1 MCISILYIYILI
13 AKSVFVPH
21 INCVSTLCIH
31 SSVSSPQ
38 SKRPADKKLRRQIAN
53 SNERRRMQSIN
64 AGFHTLKLLMPHVQG
79 EKLSKVL
86 RNKKKKNVIPTLICR
101 CFLWSE
107 PNQAS
112 ILQHAAEFIY
122 RLNQDRERLV
132 QQNTSLRMALSKYWP
147 SADHSLVGEPV
158 GGNRV
163 SKATSPMVFDDEK
176 ADSKELEQIF
186 HTQKELERIK
196 TELERERAIRHSLE
210 TSGKDQTPLKEYPDN
225 EDEEE
230 DEEEND
236 TNDNSCTRKKPRTT
250 SPEPRNNL
258 DIIVRAIRQIEGD
271 AFSRSATPTCATQE
285 RNIGNNGT
293 FVPISSGKDSTRVSP
308 PVCAL

>member
-1 MCISILYIYILI
+1 MDPSSYPAYFPLPPIRQFPY
-13 AKSVFVPH
+13 PP
-21 INCVSTLCIH
+21 STSPSADTRAMIFYPQPLSSSDH
-31 SSVSSPQ
+31 SDKPYSPEDDSVSSPQ

-79 EKLSKVL
+79 EKLSK
-86 RNKKKKNVIPTLICR
+86 
-101 CFLWSE
+101 
-107 PNQAS
+107 AS

-176 ADSKELEQIF
+176 SDSKELEQIF

>member
-1 MCISILYIYILI
+1 MDPSSYPTYFPLPPLPSIRQFPYPTTTSPSAETRAMIFYPQPL
-13 AKSVFVPH
+13 S
-21 INCVSTLCIH
+21 SSDH
-31 SSVSSPQ
+31 SDKPYSPEDDSVSSPQ
-38 SKRPADKKLRRQIAN
+38 SKRPVDKKLRRQIAN

-79 EKLSKVL
+79 EKLSK
-86 RNKKKKNVIPTLICR
+86 
-101 CFLWSE
+101 
-107 PNQAS
+107 AS

-147 SADHSLVGEPV
+147 SADHSLVGEPL
-158 GGNRV
+158 GGSRV
-163 SKATSPMVFDDEK
+163 SKATSPMVFDEEK
-176 ADSKELEQIF
+176 AANRELEQIF
-186 HTQKELERIK
+186 HTQKELERVK
-196 TELERERAIRHSLE
+196 LELERERAIRHSLE
-210 TSGKDQTPLKEYPDN
+210 NSKDRTPVKECHGN
-225 EDEEE
+225 EE

-236 TNDNSCTRKKPRTT
+236 TNDNSYVRKKARTT

-285 RNIGNNGT
+285 RNVSNNGT